1 MRLTAILAS
10 LVIGP
15 FGMTASA
22 QLPVA
27 HKAAAEEAAAT
38 ESGKTFIVQA
48 FESARVNSPFANV
61 VAAPTSYVSDLHLA
75 SRMADYASRFLGTR
89 YILGATGP
97 SAFDCSGFTSYI
109 YRNFGIEIK
118 RTSREQFTQGR
129 NVNLADLQPGDLLFF
144 SSRSSGRGRVGHVA
158 MVASV
163 DKENGTCRFIHASTK
178 KGVTYQTFPD
188 NAYYSTHFIGARR
201 VLGTHADTRDI

>member
-1 MRLTAILAS
+1 MRISAILAS
-10 LVIGP
+10 LIIGT

-22 QLPVA
+22 QLPAA
-27 HKAAAEEAAAT
+27 HNAAVEEAADQA
-38 ESGKTFIVQA
+38 SQKSFIVQA
-48 FESARVNSPFANV
+48 FESARANSPFANV
-61 VAAPTSYVSDLHLA
+61 VAAPTSHVSDLHLA
-75 SRMADYASRFLGTR
+75 SRMADYASRFIGTR

-109 YRNFGIEIK
+109 YRKFGIEIK
-118 RTSREQFTQGR
+118 RTSREQFTQGK
-129 NVNLADLQPGDLLFF
+129 NVNIGDLQPGDLLFF

-163 DKENGTCRFIHASTK
+163 DRENGTCRFIHASSR

-188 NAYYSTHFIGARR
+188 NAYYSTHFIGAKR
-201 VLGTHADTRDI
+201 VLGTTADTREI

>member
-1 MRLTAILAS
+1 MPH
-10 LVIGP
+10 G
-15 FGMTASA
+15 FSA
-22 QLPVA
+22 
-27 HKAAAEEAAAT
+27 HD
-38 ESGKTFIVQA
+38 I
-48 FESARVNSPFANV
+48 
-61 VAAPTSYVSDLHLA
+61 Y
-75 SRMADYASRFLGTR
+75 
-89 YILGATGP
+89 GATGP